1 MSGSNLVGQ
10 TIGNYRIEALLGTGG
25 MGQVYRA
32 NHALLNR
39 PAAIKVMHAN
49 LASDATFQARF
60 IQEAKSVAALN
71 HPNIV
76 QIYDFGEQG
85 GRYYL
90 VMELV
95 TGGSVRGLLQRRASS
110 PRARTLNDDVDLIRQ
125 AADALAYAHLSGMVH
140 RDIKPDNLLLQ
151 SDSTSPG
158 NRNYVVKVT
167 DFGLARLASGGV
179 LTATGVTM
187 GTPAYMSPEQCQGID
202 LDGRS
207 DIYSLGVVLY
217 EMVTGLP
224 PFEVKSLSE
233 AVHKHVYVAP
243 PPPRQ
248 TKADVPANLEQIILR
263 CLAKKPDERYRSAS
277 DLASALRGITGN
289 AAPINVPPPVGQVK
303 APPVPAAATP
313 NVLGTAFSPV
323 SPGGP
328 SPAMATML
336 GAASQPLIR
345 VTDNRGEVLKEIPL
359 TSAGLTLGRL
369 ADNDIVLEGNDISRH
384 HLKLEW
390 DGSRVTVTDLGSSNG
405 TLLADSRLLPQVPQT
420 WSARD
425 WVRVGTFWLRYQAPT
440 MPDTKPVPGAMP
452 QAGFVAAAGPAGQA
466 APAVPQVES
475 TRLRVTLDQERLAL
489 TPGQPTIVRAMLTN
503 MGSTVDHL
511 GVTVEGVPPEWVK
524 GPGQET
530 QLNPGAQAPVALN
543 VNVPR
548 VPSSTA
554 QDYSVTVRVHSR
566 EKPGETSS
574 AYAQWTVLPFTGGN
588 MTMEPSRRGG
598 RTGAR
603 FAVTLRND
611 GNSEENYTLSGKDDE
626 QVLRYRFE
634 QETVPLAPG
643 ASAKVRLNVRS
654 ERRWVGTSQGRQFG
668 IQATPASGSP
678 PYNTNG
684 DYIHRALI
692 PPWLP
697 PAALAVAA
705 ALAFLIWKLLNP
717 APVLPKIDSIT
728 LDPTSPI
735 AGQPFVVHWTV
746 RNAKTVEIRPVVS
759 GLDPTTGQ
767 FVVNGGLPNNA
778 SLTLVATN
786 DSGST
791 EQPIPISVVV
801 PTPTP
806 TPQPEGPSIDVWSV
820 TPDLGQPGQVVT
832 IKWQVSKAEKV
843 EIDAIGTVPN
853 QGEQTMTLQ
862 ETTTFRLTATNK
874 GITETRVSKV
884 TIVAPTPVPTPPS
897 QTGNG
902 GSGGTGGSGSGG
914 QTQTP
919 QMTPT
924 MVSDPVITLSADKSI
939 INPYECTTLHWTIQN
954 AKSATLDGDKIDL
967 NGSRENVCPTKTT
980 TYTFNVV
987 SLMDKMIEQKLLI
1000 QVNPWIPDYFVED
1013 WRNTDPNTGGLTRL
1027 IISKVDDNTLSFH
1040 GFGKCHP
1047 DDCDWDVINVPFT
1060 GAKLVGTYDFGFE
1073 KVVLTVTR
1081 KGDELTVDALTDY
1094 PSTSSQSDR
1103 TDTYTLKPY
1112 RLIVRDPNLQML
1124 VTPEPTP

>member
-39 PAAIKVMHAN
+39 QAAIKVMHAN

-95 TGGSVRGLLQRRASS
+95 SGGSVRGLMQQRATSGRGRS
-110 PRARTLNDDVDLIRQ
+110 LNDDVDLIRQ

-158 NRNYVVKVT
+158 NRNYTVKVT

-217 EMVTGLP
+217 EMVAGIP
-224 PFEVKSLSE
+224 PFEVKSLSD
-233 AVHKHVYVAP
+233 AVHKHVYLAP
-243 PPPRQ
+243 PSPRQ
-248 TKADVPANLEQIILR
+248 TKSDIPATLEQIILR
-263 CLAKKPDERYRSAS
+263 CLAKKPEDRYRTASELSA
-277 DLASALRGITGN
+277 ALRTFTGN
-289 AAPINVPPPVGQVK
+289 TVPVNVPPVGQVK
-303 APPVPAAATP
+303 APPVQAAATP
-313 NVLGTAFSPV
+313 DVPGTAFSPV
-323 SPGGP
+323 SPGGA

-336 GAASQPLIR
+336 GAAAQPLIR
-345 VTDNRGEVLKEIPL
+345 VTNDRGEVLKEIPL
-359 TSAGLTLGRL
+359 TSSGLTLGRL
-369 ADNDIVLEGNDISRH
+369 PDNDIVLEGNDVSRH

-420 WSARD
+420 WSSRD

-452 QAGFVAAAGPAGQA
+452 QPGFVGAAGMVGQA
-466 APAVPQVES
+466 PAAMPLVES
-475 TRLRVTLDQERLAL
+475 TRLRVTLDQERLSL
-489 TPGQPTIVRAMLTN
+489 TPGQQTIVRATVTN

-511 GVTVEGVPPEWVK
+511 GVSVEGVPSEWVR
-524 GPGQET
+524 GPAQET
-530 QLNPGAQAPVALN
+530 QLNPGAQAPVALT

-554 QDYSVTVRVHSR
+554 QDYAVTVRAHSR
-566 EKPGETSS
+566 EKPGETAS

-588 MTMEPSRRGG
+588 MTMEPTRRGG

-603 FAVTLRND
+603 FAVTLRNE
-611 GNSEENYTLSGKDDE
+611 GNSEERYTLTGKDDE

-634 QETVPLAPG
+634 QETVPLPPG
-643 ASAKVRLNVRS
+643 AETKVRLNVRS
-654 ERRWVGTSQGRQFG
+654 DRRWIGTKQGRQFA

-678 PYNTNG
+678 PYNVNG
-684 DYIHRALI
+684 DYIHKALI

-705 ALAFLIWKLLNP
+705 ALAVLIWKLLNP

-735 AGQPFVVHWTV
+735 AGQPFVVHWSV

-759 GLDPTTGQ
+759 GLDPATGQ

-832 IKWQVSKAEKV
+832 IKWAVSKAEKV

-884 TIVAPTPVPTPPS
+884 TIVAPTPVPAPPS
-897 QTGNG
+897 QSANG
-902 GSGGTGGSGSGG
+902 GVGGTGGGGS
-914 QTQTP
+914 QTPTP

-924 MVSDPVITLSADKSI
+924 MVSDPVITLSADKPI
-939 INPYECTTLHWTIQN
+939 INPYECTTLHWTIQS

-967 NGSRENVCPTKTT
+967 NGSRENVCPTTTT
-980 TYTFNVV
+980 TYTFDVV
-987 SLMDKMIEQKLLI
+987 SLTDKMVEQKLVV

-1047 DDCDWDVINVPFT
+1047 EDCDWDVINVPFT
-1060 GAKLVGTYDFGFE
+1060 GPKLVGTFIFPTE
-1073 KVVLTVTR
+1073 KIILTVTR
-1081 KGDELTVDALTDY
+1081 KGDILTVDSVTDFA
-1094 PSTSSQSDR
+1094 STATQVDQ
-1103 TDTYTLKPY
+1103 TATYTLEPY
-1112 RLIVRDPNLQML
+1112 RLIVQDPNLQML